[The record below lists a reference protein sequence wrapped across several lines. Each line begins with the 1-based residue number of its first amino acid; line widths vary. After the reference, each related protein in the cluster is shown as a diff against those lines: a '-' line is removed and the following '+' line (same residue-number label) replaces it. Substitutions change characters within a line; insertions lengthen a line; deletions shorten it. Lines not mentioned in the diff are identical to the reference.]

1 MHLVKLKATVA
12 SATLAIAIFGASI
25 ASAATV
31 SYNQFVTGDDLGGG
45 TQATLTY
52 VQNGNDVDFSLTN
65 LLNSLATSFISSIG
79 FTYTG
84 NTPNSVTNLTG
95 SQANVTGLGPD
106 NSLIVPGKGLSIDFA
121 ALFTT
126 NNSGGGANRL
136 VNGETAL
143 FRILNAQA
151 SLFDFSPFKTGIRGQ
166 GLAGGGSTKYT
177 TGDDDGGTGLSPV
190 PVPAGLPML
199 LSAVLGMAYLRKRKL
214 KA

>member
-1 MHLVKLKATVA
+1 MYLVKLKATAA

-31 SYNQFVTGDDLGGG
+31 SYSQFVTGDDLGGG

-79 FTYTG
+79 FTYMG
-84 NTPNSVTNLTG
+84 NAPTSVTTLTE
-95 SQANVTGLGPD
+95 SQANVSRLGPD
-106 NSLIVPGKGLSIDFA
+106 NSLIVPGEGISIDFA
-121 ALFTT
+121 ALFR
-126 NNSGGGANRL
+126 GGEDNRL
-136 VNGETAL
+136 VVGETAL
-143 FRILNAQA
+143 FRILDAQA

-166 GLAGGGSTKYT
+166 GLEGGGSTKYT
-177 TGDDDGGTGLSPV
+177 SGDNDGGTGLSPV